1 MKRITLF
8 AFIIFLTVSQ
18 LTQAQDPQARQIL
31 DAMSKKYQSLKVFRA
46 NFNQTLENTSSKMK
60 ENVEGEITVMGNKF
74 RLKTEDQE
82 IINNGNTI
90 WTYIKSENEVN
101 ISENDPADEGMT
113 PNKIFT
119 MYKKG
124 YKSAYVEE
132 AKVGGE
138 LCDVI
143 ELSPEDR
150 NDPVFKVRL
159 NISKKD
165 KSLKSWVMFRNNGNR
180 YTYSISDFTP
190 NPNNVDNN
198 YFAFDKSKF
207 KGVKVIDLR

>member
-1 MKRITLF
+1 
-8 AFIIFLTVSQ
+8 
-18 LTQAQDPQARQIL
+18 
-31 DAMSKKYQSLKVFRA
+31 LKAFRA
-46 NFNQTLENTSSKMK
+46 QFNQSLENTTSKAK
-60 ENVEGEITVMGNKF
+60 ENLEGEITVMGNKF

-101 ISENDPADEGMT
+101 ISENDPEEEAMT

-119 MYKKG
+119 LYKKG
-124 YKSAYVEE
+124 YKSVYVEE
-132 AKVGGE
+132 AKEGGE

-150 NDPVFKVRL
+150 NDPIFKVRL
-159 NISKKD
+159 TISKKD
-165 KSLKSWVMFRNNGNR
+165 KSLKSWKMFRNNGNR
-180 YTYSISDFTP
+180 YTYTITEFAA
-190 NPNNVDNN
+190 NPDVDNA
-198 YFAFDKSKF
+198 YFTFDKSKF

>member
-1 MKRITLF
+1 MQRIVLILTLVSL
-8 AFIIFLTVSQ
+8 IF
-18 LTQAQDPQARQIL
+18 TQGASAQDSNARQIL
-31 DAMSKKYQSLKVFRA
+31 DAMSKKYQTLKSFRA
-46 NFNQTLENTSSKMK
+46 NFNQTLENPGSKVK
-60 ENVEGEITVMGNKF
+60 ENLEGEITVMGNKF

-101 ISENDPADEGMT
+101 ISENNPDDAEMT
-113 PNKIFT
+113 PDKIFT

-124 YKSAYVEE
+124 YKYTYVEE
-132 AKVGGE
+132 TREDGE

-150 NDPVFKVRL
+150 NNPVFKVRL

-165 KSLKSWVMFRNNGNR
+165 KSLKSWKMFRNNGNR
-180 YTYSISDFTP
+180 YTYAITEFKP
-190 NPNNVDNN
+190 NPGVDNN
-198 YFAFDKSKF
+198 YFTFDKAKF

>member
-1 MKRITLF
+1 MKRITVF
-8 AFIIFLTVSQ
+8 VFILIATVVQ
-18 LTQAQDPQARQIL
+18 IAQAQDPKARQIL

-46 NFNQTLENTSSKMK
+46 NFSQTLENTSSKMK

-101 ISENDPADEGMT
+101 ISENDPEDEGMT

-124 YKSAYVEE
+124 YKSAYVDE
-132 AKVGGE
+132 AKVNGE

-165 KSLKSWVMFRNNGNR
+165 KSLMSWVMFRNNGNR
-180 YTYSISDFTP
+180 YTYTITNFTP
-190 NPNNVDNN
+190 NPPSVDNN

>member
-8 AFIIFLTVSQ
+8 VFIIALSVVQ
-18 LTQAQDPQARQIL
+18 LAQAQDPKARQIL
-31 DAMSKKYQSLKVFRA
+31 DAMSKKYQSMKVFRA
-46 NFNQTLENTSSKMK
+46 DFNQTLENTSSKVK

-101 ISENDPADEGMT
+101 ISENDPEDEGMT

-124 YKSAYVEE
+124 YKSAYIEE
-132 AKVGGE
+132 AKVDGE

-180 YTYSISDFTP
+180 YTYSITDFTP
-190 NPNNVDNN
+190 NPNVDNN
-198 YFAFDKSKF
+198 YFAFDKTKF

>member
-1 MKRITLF
+1 MK
-8 AFIIFLTVSQ
+8 A
-18 LTQAQDPQARQIL
+18 
-31 DAMSKKYQSLKVFRA
+31 FRA
-46 NFNQTLENTSSKMK
+46 NFTQTLENTTSKTK
-60 ENVEGEITVMGNKF
+60 ENLEGEITVMGNKF

-101 ISENDPADEGMT
+101 ISENDPDEESMT
-113 PNKIFT
+113 PDKIFT

-132 AKVGGE
+132 AKEGGE

-159 NISKKD
+159 YISKKD
-165 KSLKSWVMFRNNGNR
+165 KSLKSWKMFRNNGNR
-180 YTYSISDFTP
+180 YTYTITEFAP
-190 NPNNVDNN
+190 NPNVDNN

>member
-1 MKRITLF
+1 MKRI
-8 AFIIFLTVSQ
+8 AFILFFVTLTMAQV
-18 LTQAQDPQARQIL
+18 TQAQDTKARQIL
-31 DAMSKKYQSLKVFRA
+31 DAMSKKYQSMKSFRA
-46 NFNQTLENTSSKMK
+46 TFSQTLENASAKTK
-60 ENVEGEITVMGNKF
+60 ENLEGEITVMGNKF

-101 ISENDPADEGMT
+101 ISENDPDDQEMT

-124 YKSAYVEE
+124 YKYVYVDELKE
-132 AKVGGE
+132 GGE
-138 LCDVI
+138 IYDVI

-159 NISKKD
+159 HISKRD
-165 KSLKSWVMFRNNGNR
+165 KSLKSWKMFRNNGNR
-180 YTYSISDFTP
+180 YTYTITDFTP
-190 NPNNVDNN
+190 NPNVDNN
-198 YFAFDKSKF
+198 YFAFEKSKI

>member
-8 AFIIFLTVSQ
+8 VFIIAVSVVQ
-18 LTQAQDPQARQIL
+18 LAQAQDPKARQIL
-31 DAMSKKYQSLKVFRA
+31 DAMSKKYQSMKVFRA
-46 NFNQTLENTSSKMK
+46 DFNQTLENTSSKTK

-101 ISENDPADEGMT
+101 ISENDPEDEGMT

-132 AKVGGE
+132 AKVDGE

-180 YTYSISDFTP
+180 YTYSITDFTP
-190 NPNNVDNN
+190 NPNVDNN
-198 YFAFDKSKF
+198 YFAFDKTKF

>member
-1 MKRITLF
+1 MKQITFLLLLF
-8 AFIIFLTVSQ
+8 SFTF
-18 LTQAQDPQARQIL
+18 TQSARAQDQKARQIL
-31 DAMSKKYQSLKVFRA
+31 DAMSKKYQALKAFRV
-46 NFNQTLENTSSKMK
+46 NFSQSLENAGTKMQ
-60 ENVEGEITVMGNKF
+60 ENLDGEITVMGDKF
-74 RLKTEDQE
+74 RLRTDDQE

-101 ISENDPADEGMT
+101 ISENDPEEQGMT
-113 PNKIFT
+113 PNRIFT

-124 YKSAYVEE
+124 YKYAYVDETQE
-132 AKVGGE
+132 AGE

-165 KSLKSWVMFRNNGNR
+165 KALKSWKMFRNNGNR
-180 YTYSISDFTP
+180 YTYTISNFTP
-190 NPNNVDNN
+190 NPNVDNN
-198 YFAFDKSKF
+198 FFAFDKSKF

>member
-8 AFIIFLTVSQ
+8 VFILALTVSQ

-46 NFNQTLENTSSKMK
+46 NFNQTLENTSSKVK

-90 WTYIKSENEVN
+90 WTYIKSKNELN
-101 ISENDPADEGMT
+101 ISENNPHDEEMT
-113 PNKIFT
+113 PDKIFT

-124 YKSAYVEE
+124 YKYTYVEE
-132 AKVGGE
+132 AREDGE

-150 NDPVFKVRL
+150 NNPVFKVSL

-165 KSLKSWVMFRNNGNR
+165 KSLKSWKMFRSNGNR
-180 YTYSISDFTP
+180 YTYAITEFKP
-190 NPNNVDNN
+190 NPGVDNN
-198 YFAFDKSKF
+198 YFSFDKSKF

>member
-1 MKRITLF
+1 MQRITLF
-8 AFIIFLTVSQ
+8 ILFFIFTFSQ
-18 LTQAQDPQARQIL
+18 ITQAQDQKARQIL
-31 DAMSKKYQSLKVFRA
+31 DAMSKKYQTLKAFRA
-46 NFNQTLENTSSKMK
+46 NFSQTLENSSSKVK
-60 ENVEGEITVMGNKF
+60 ENLEGEITVMGNKF

-101 ISENDPADEGMT
+101 ISENDPDDEEMT

-124 YKSAYVEE
+124 YKYAYVEE
-132 AKVGGE
+132 AREGGE

-150 NDPVFKVRL
+150 NNPVFKVRL

-165 KSLKSWVMFRNNGNR
+165 KSLKSWKMFRNNGNR
-180 YTYSISDFTP
+180 YTYTITDFTP
-190 NPNNVDNN
+190 NPNVDNN
-198 YFAFDKSKF
+198 YFTFDKSKI

>member
-1 MKRITLF
+1 MKQIT
-8 AFIIFLTVSQ
+8 FLLLLLSFTF
-18 LTQAQDPQARQIL
+18 TQSVRAQDQKARQIL
-31 DAMSKKYQSLKVFRA
+31 DAMSKKYQALKAFRV
-46 NFNQTLENTSSKMK
+46 NFSQGLENAGTKMQ
-60 ENVEGEITVMGNKF
+60 ENLEGEITVMGDKF
-74 RLKTEDQE
+74 RLRTDDQE

-101 ISENDPADEGMT
+101 ISENDPEEQGMT
-113 PNKIFT
+113 PNRIFT

-124 YKSAYVEE
+124 YKYAYVDETQE
-132 AKVGGE
+132 DGE

-165 KSLKSWVMFRNNGNR
+165 KALKSWKMFRNNGNR
-180 YTYSISDFTP
+180 YTYTISNFTP
-190 NPNNVDNN
+190 NPGVDNN